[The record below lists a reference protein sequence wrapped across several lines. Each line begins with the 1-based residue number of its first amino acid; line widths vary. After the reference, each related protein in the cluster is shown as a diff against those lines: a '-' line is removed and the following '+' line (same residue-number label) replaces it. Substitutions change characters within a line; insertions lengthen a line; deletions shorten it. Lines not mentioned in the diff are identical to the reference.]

1 MAMEHTSMT
10 ELQRI
15 ELEAL
20 RGTTP
25 DNIIHLV
32 NAVRRYR
39 KLVQHMLDTEATFK
53 AMVIA
58 ANDLMTGRDEIE
70 SDCQSIAPEE
80 NARSTRTAED
90 EALDVLFAA
99 MSKHMDESKPSW
111 RVWTLRQ
118 LVDALRDAFA
128 GLEFEV
134 EDYHA
139 AERDMYPWHA
149 YKTKALT
156 RESAERIIEE
166 AASVAKH
173 AAFLVDMLRLRHG
186 IVYPSTSG
194 GRRVDRIHEL
204 EDPKHRRKHV
214 K

>member
-20 RGTTP
+20 RGTTL

-70 SDCQSIAPEE
+70 SDCQSIAE
-80 NARSTRTAED
+80 ST
-90 EALDVLFAA
+90 
-99 MSKHMDESKPSW
+99 
-111 RVWTLRQ
+111 
-118 LVDALRDAFA
+118 
-128 GLEFEV
+128 
-134 EDYHA
+134 
-139 AERDMYPWHA
+139 
-149 YKTKALT
+149 
-156 RESAERIIEE
+156 
-166 AASVAKH
+166 
-173 AAFLVDMLRLRHG
+173 
-186 IVYPSTSG
+186 
-194 GRRVDRIHEL
+194 
-204 EDPKHRRKHV
+204 
-214 K
+214 